1 MSHLRGVDFKFIPL
15 PLGRGRVRVGV
26 IPQGPHLLE
35 TSKTSVYNEPKA

>member
-15 PLGRGRVRVGV
+15 PLGRGRVGV

-35 TSKTSVYNEPKA
+35 TSKTSVYNEPEA